1 MRKLAVQATLLLS
14 GLMQASIAFAVTRP
28 SPSPTVFDPTTSSSL
43 PALPTGPKDFGSLIK
58 VITTIA
64 QWMFGLLVALSIVFI
79 LYAAFLYV
87 IAQGNDER
95 IGTAKKILIY
105 AVVGLVVGVLAGG
118 IGVAVQ
124 SFLGTTGI

>member
-1 MRKLAVQATLLLS
+1 MRKLVVQATLLLS
-14 GLMQASIAFAVTRP
+14 GLIPVSIVGAKT
-28 SPSPTVFDPTTSSSL
+28 SPTPTVFDPTTSSSL
-43 PALPTGPKDFGSLIK
+43 PALPAGPKDFGSMITI
-58 VITTIA
+58 ITTIA
-64 QWMFGLLVALSIVFI
+64 RWMFGLLVALSIVFI

-124 SFLGTTGI
+124 SFLGTANLP